1 MDNIESRFDSYL
13 EQENRVNR
21 QKIVDNRV
29 HACLYFIQPT
39 GHSYVFPRV
48 FFSSSLSSRSLKQID
63 VEFMRRLHTR
73 VNLIPV
79 IAKADTLTDEE
90 IVNFKARVRQTQSVL
105 TASSSNPIFLDSCGH
120 CSPQDSN
127 LPGTHL

>member
-1 MDNIESRFDSYL
+1 MESRFDSYL

-90 IVNFKARVRQTQSVL
+90 IVNFKARVRQTQSVP
-105 TASSSNPIFLDSCGH
+105 TARSYLMGCARRGELHIPVDH
-120 CSPQDSN
+120 A
-127 LPGTHL
+127 T